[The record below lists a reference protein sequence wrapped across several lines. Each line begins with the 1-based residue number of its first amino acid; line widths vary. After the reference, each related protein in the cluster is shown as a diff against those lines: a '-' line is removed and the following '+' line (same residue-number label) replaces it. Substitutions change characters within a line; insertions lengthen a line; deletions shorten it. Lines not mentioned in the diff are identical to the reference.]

1 MKPRTLEAYKNIAG
15 EIAISQLKQLAENLK
30 GARVV
35 HVNSTREGGGV
46 AEILN
51 WMVPLMNDLGL
62 DASWE
67 VVAGNKKFFEVT
79 KTFHNG
85 LQGNPVRLTPEMI
98 KSYEQTLRSNFKRL
112 KPTLESADFVFIH
125 DPQPA
130 AFLEMCPA
138 RKGKWVWRCHIDSS
152 NPSRDVWKYLRSKVE
167 NYDASIFSMPTFAQ
181 PLPHPQ
187 FLIAPSIDPLSE
199 KNCELPDTEIRSLL
213 KSFNIP
219 DGVPILTQVSRFDRF
234 KDPLGVIEAFN
245 ELTKSIPAELVLAGG
260 GATDDPEG
268 RVVLEE
274 VKKAAADNPHIHV
287 LMLPSDAHKIINA
300 LQRVSTLVIQKS
312 IQEGFGL
319 TVTEAL
325 LKEKPV
331 IGGNV
336 GGIKLQLHNYYTGF
350 LVETPEGAALRI
362 RELLHDRNKI
372 KRMGKTARQF
382 VIDNFLLTRHLREY
396 LTLLVGLRCE
406 ITNYVL
412 TESKDCK

>member
-1 MKPRTLEAYKNIAG
+1 MIKLNDYKKIAG
-15 EIAISQLKQLAENLK
+15 KIAISQLKQLSVNLK
-30 GARVV
+30 GAKVV

-51 WMVPLMNDLGL
+51 WMVILMNDLGL
-62 DASWE
+62 DARWE
-67 VVAGNKKFFEVT
+67 VVEGNDDFFEVT
-79 KTFHNG
+79 KAFHNG
-85 LQGNPVRLTPEMI
+85 MQGNPVKLTDRMI
-98 KSYEQTLRSNFKRL
+98 KNYEDTLKTNFERL
-112 KPTLESADFVFIH
+112 QPVLEDADYVIIH

-130 AFLEMCPA
+130 AFLDMCPN

-152 NPSRDVWKYLRSKVE
+152 NPSRDVWKYLRSKVV

-199 KNCELPDTEIRSLL
+199 KNCELDDVEIKEILD
-213 KSFNIP
+213 KYNIP
-219 DGVPILTQVSRFDRF
+219 DDVPILTQVSRFDRF

-245 ELTKSIPAELVLAGG
+245 VLTSTIPAELVLAGG

-268 RVVLEE
+268 QVVLEE

-287 LMLPSDAHKIINA
+287 LMLPSDAHRTINA
-300 LQRVSTLVIQKS
+300 LQRASAIVIQKS

-336 GGIKLQLHNYYTGF
+336 GGIKLQLHNHYTGF

-362 RELLHDRNKI
+362 RELLHDHDKM
-372 KRMGKTARQF
+372 KKMGKIAKQF
-382 VIDNFLLTRHLREY
+382 VIENFLLTRHLREY
-396 LTLLVGLRCE
+396 LTLLVGLKSE
-406 ITNYVL
+406 LTNYVL
-412 TESKDCK
+412 TESKECNL